1 MNIPLL
7 VCAFALLAGAGL
19 IVSGVFVLVG
29 LGWCLI
35 AAGLFA
41 LAIAELLRRGMTG
54 GR

>member
-7 VCAFALLAGAGL
+7 VCALALLAGAGL
-19 IVSGVFVLVG
+19 IVGGVFVLVG

-35 AAGLFA
+35 AGGMFA
-41 LAIAELLRRGMTG
+41 LGMAELLRRGMTG